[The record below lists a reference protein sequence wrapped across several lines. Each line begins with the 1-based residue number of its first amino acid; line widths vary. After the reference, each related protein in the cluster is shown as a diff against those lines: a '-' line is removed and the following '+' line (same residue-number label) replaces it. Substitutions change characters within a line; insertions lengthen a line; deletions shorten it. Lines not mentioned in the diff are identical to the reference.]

1 MNQNARWNS
10 EIYQVH
16 CSVPYH
22 VFCILASEAYSSAG
36 SEESES
42 SSYSDWESLD
52 EAEDPG
58 VVQSV
63 ATAVLHSYENKVS
76 IRNFVNLNT
85 K

>member
-1 MNQNARWNS
+1 
-10 EIYQVH
+10 
-16 CSVPYH
+16 

>member
-1 MNQNARWNS
+1 
-10 EIYQVH
+10 
-16 CSVPYH
+16 

-63 ATAVLHSYENKVS
+63 ATAILHSYKNKVS
-76 IRNFVNLNT
+76 FRNFENLNT